1 VRTLWPPARAI
12 ADDSPRGEP
21 FRRHD
26 DETRDP
32 VKAPAPAP
40 KTEPQPAPKAPD
52 PAKPSA
58 TENTVYVIIVTNQGN
73 ISLELNKDKA
83 PKSTENFLA
92 YADKHFYD
100 GTIFHRVISNFMVQ
114 GGGFTPDM
122 QQKKTDA
129 TIKNEWQNGL
139 KNTKGTV
146 AMARLGG
153 QADSAS
159 SQFFINVGENTF
171 LDQPRDGAGYA
182 VFGRVVDGMDTV
194 DKIKAVKTGVKNGM
208 QDVPIEPVVMKEVRR
223 ATPEETAAIKTKLG
237 KK

>member
-1 VRTLWPPARAI
+1 MYSGIRTTLSFCAGG
-12 ADDSPRGEP
+12 ADAS
-21 FRRHD
+21 
-26 DETRDP
+26 
-32 VKAPAPAP
+32 VPAPPP
-40 KTEPQPAPKAPD
+40 KPEQPAPKPSE
-52 PAKPSA
+52 PAKPAA
-58 TENTVYVIIVTNQGN
+58 TEHNVYVILKTNLGD
-73 ISLELNKDKA
+73 ITLELNGDKA
-83 PKSTENFLA
+83 PISTKNFLT
-92 YADKHFYD
+92 YTDKKFYD
-100 GTIFHRVISNFMVQ
+100 GTIFHRVISNFMIQ

-122 QQKKTDA
+122 TQKKTDA

-182 VFGRVVDGMDTV
+182 VFGRVVEGMDTV
-194 DKIKAVKTGVKNGM
+194 EKIKGVKTGVKNGM
-208 QDVPIEPVVMKEVRR
+208 QDVPVEPVVMQEVRR
-223 ATPEETAAIKTKLG
+223 ATPEETAAIKGRLG